1 MSMRS
6 VKRLFD
12 PVIWKLSHTKK
23 LYVLEYFSYQL
34 LIFEAVVSL
43 IPITN
48 MAFVGIYTGLMYN
61 SFTLSGKPPV
71 ITKFLADDL
80 NQPGDVTSK
89 SGFQLP
95 CEASGTRPLHY
106 KWQLNGVNIK
116 YGGVYRL
123 LPAGTLVG
131 QSLNQR
137 NSGEYQC
144 FVKNNYGMDF
154 SRKLQVNV
162 SGTIRS
168 IIYLMSSVSHSSGT
182 SC

>member
-1 MSMRS
+1 M
-6 VKRLFD
+6 
-12 PVIWKLSHTKK
+12 
-23 LYVLEYFSYQL
+23 
-34 LIFEAVVSL
+34 
-43 IPITN
+43 
-48 MAFVGIYTGLMYN
+48 
-61 SFTLSGKPPV
+61 SGKPPV

-168 IIYLMSSVSHSSGT
+168 IIIPGVLSVSFVRDKLLNVVLQNT
-182 SC
+182 TE

>member
-34 LIFEAVVSL
+34 VIRSSR
-43 IPITN
+43 ITPSN
-48 MAFVGIYTGLMYN
+48 NQHGICWNTGLMYN

-106 KWQLNGVNIK
+106 KWRLNGANIK

-123 LPAGTLVG
+123 LPSGTLVG

-144 FVKNNYGMDF
+144 FVKNDYGMDF
-154 SRKLQVNV
+154 SRKLEVNV
-162 SGTIRS
+162 TGTKCS
-168 IIYLMSSVSHSSGT
+168 IIPDVLSACHSSGT

>member
-1 MSMRS
+1 
-6 VKRLFD
+6 
-12 PVIWKLSHTKK
+12 
-23 LYVLEYFSYQL
+23 
-34 LIFEAVVSL
+34 
-43 IPITN
+43 
-48 MAFVGIYTGLMYN
+48 MYN

-106 KWQLNGVNIK
+106 KWQLNGANIK

-123 LPAGTLVG
+123 LPSGTLVG

-144 FVKNNYGMDF
+144 FVKNDYGIDF
-154 SRKLQVNV
+154 SRKLEVNV
-162 SGTIRS
+162 TGTKCS
-168 IIYLMSSVSHSSGT
+168 IIPDVLSVSFVRDKLLNLVLKNT
-182 SC
+182 T